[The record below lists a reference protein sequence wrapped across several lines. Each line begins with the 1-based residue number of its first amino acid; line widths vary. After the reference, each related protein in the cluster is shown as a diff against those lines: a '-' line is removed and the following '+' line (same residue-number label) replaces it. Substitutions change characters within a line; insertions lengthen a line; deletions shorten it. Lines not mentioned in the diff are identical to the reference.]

1 MSKSISNKEEF
12 IGVMDRLRKWPE
24 RSDHINAYAVV
35 WDEIEDDNVLGNFED
50 AIYGDEYLKSLQ
62 DDIVN
67 AYHQLYSIDFQR
79 CYEGI
84 NTFYEN
90 FYEDNAKENVLRACS
105 WLKQNGHEQMAEIIE
120 AGYKGREEQ
129 KTAADWMNDHMEEIY
144 ATYRSLMFMFEE
156 KYLKND

>member
-1 MSKSISNKEEF
+1 MSISNKEEF
-12 IGVMDRLRKWPE
+12 ISIMERLRKWPE
-24 RSDHINAYAVV
+24 RSDHITAYFFDP
-35 WDEIEDDNVLGNFED
+35 DEIEDDNVLGNFAD

-79 CYEGI
+79 CCEGI

-90 FYEDNAKENVLRACS
+90 FYEDNPKENVLRACN

-120 AGYKGREEQ
+120 AGYKGKEEQ
-129 KTAADWMNDHMEEIY
+129 KAADDWMNDHMEEIY
-144 ATYRSLMFMFEE
+144 ATYRSLMFMFED
-156 KYLKND
+156 KYLKS